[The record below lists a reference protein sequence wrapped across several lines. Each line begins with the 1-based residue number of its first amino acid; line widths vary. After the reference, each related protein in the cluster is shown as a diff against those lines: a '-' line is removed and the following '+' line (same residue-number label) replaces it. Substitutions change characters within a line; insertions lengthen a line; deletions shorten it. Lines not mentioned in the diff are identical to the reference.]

1 MIYRLI
7 GIVLIL
13 EEEKLFDRRVSQ
25 MYYTGVGC
33 LVLTFILLQFTSSI
47 FVGILFIVGLLTF
60 AAASN
65 AKFQE

>member
-1 MIYRLI
+1 
-7 GIVLIL
+7 
-13 EEEKLFDRRVSQ
+13 